1 MEGFLIRAAVV
12 AIGLWLASKM
22 GLVAFNS
29 TGTLIAAAL
38 LLGVVNAFV
47 RPIIIILTLPI
58 TLLTLGLFLL
68 VINALMIMLVAWLV
82 PGFLV
87 AGFWS
92 AVFAAIVVSLTSW
105 VMSGWI
111 GPRGRVEVM
120 TVRDS
125 GRARA
130 LVSTL
135 NAFCTLNLSSSAPS
149 RAAPRLVGLIWV
161 FLACGRFAAKAA
173 LRSLGFSGFPW
184 ILSSETRLINGLRGF
199 FAKQFFSPSLPL
211 RRGTAPAVEAML
223 KGATVHGASLIYFLI
238 FSINCRQSHSSA
250 AHPTARLGRVLLHA
264 RRLEDGRH
272 SEARAKRNHSEIQSF
287 SRIIST

>member
-47 RPIIIILTLPI
+47 RPIIIILILPLPI

-68 VINALMIMLVAWLV
+68 VINALMIMLVAWFL

-111 GPRGRVEVM
+111 GPRGRGEGM
-120 TVRDS
+120 TMHS
-125 GRARA
+125 
-130 LVSTL
+130 
-135 NAFCTLNLSSSAPS
+135 
-149 RAAPRLVGLIWV
+149 PR
-161 FLACGRFAAKAA
+161 
-173 LRSLGFSGFPW
+173 
-184 ILSSETRLINGLRGF
+184 
-199 FAKQFFSPSLPL
+199 
-211 RRGTAPAVEAML
+211 
-223 KGATVHGASLIYFLI
+223 
-238 FSINCRQSHSSA
+238 
-250 AHPTARLGRVLLHA
+250 
-264 RRLEDGRH
+264 
-272 SEARAKRNHSEIQSF
+272 
-287 SRIIST
+287 